1 MNEKKNVGGVKMT
14 KVSKKDIVRI
24 CNCIQCL
31 SYQHIKGNKKGCFN
45 HNIISWYN
53 IKPYTCK
60 EVYFLFYK
68 SDYEIVLT
76 ADNKKEMY
84 IKLLELYESGLNN
97 WIEVFEKDNHNTK
110 KEKHRLKSCKRLLP
124 ALEKVIQE

>member
-1 MNEKKNVGGVKMT
+1 MT
-14 KVSKKDIVRI
+14 EILKKDIVRL
-24 CNCIQCL
+24 CNCIQSL
-31 SYQHIKGNKKGCFN
+31 SYQYIKENEKGCFN

-68 SDYEIVLT
+68 DDYKIVLT

-84 IKLLELYESGLNN
+84 IKLLEVYESGLNN
-97 WIEVFEKDNHNTK
+97 WIEVFEKDNHKTK
-110 KEKHRLKSCKRLLP
+110 KEKYRLNRCKKILS
-124 ALEKVIQE
+124 ALEKVVQE